1 MAYDA
6 PKPEQ
11 FADADGYI
19 DWSDYDY
26 AWSLWRDSVPNLGE
40 SWCGEVDD
48 EPTLIE
54 PENTLQDLLAA
65 LLA

>member
-26 AWSLWRDSVPNLGE
+26 AYSQWRDSIPYLGE
-40 SWCGEVDD
+40 CWCGEVKD
-48 EPTLIE
+48 EPELIE
-54 PENTLQDLLAA
+54 IDNADWLVNLLAA
-65 LLA
+65 